1 MKRMHYFTKSS
12 LRPLTLWGVAVGAAL
27 VAAPAIHAQATNCAT
42 VKAAANKMFDTPYHA
57 YLLDSANT
65 DAALHGGKPTSSEV
79 IAAGGSMFVLHK
91 GKWIKSPV
99 SLADMKKSQDTTAKT
114 TCTHLRDE
122 SMNGEAAAVWHTHM
136 VNEIATYDTDMWIS
150 KSRGVLLKGNSVT
163 DVGGPMGKSRVI
175 ARYDYAN
182 VRPPAGVQ

>member
-1 MKRMHYFTKSS
+1 MKRIRHFTKPS
-12 LRPLTLWGVAVGAAL
+12 LRPVTLLGAL
-27 VAAPAIHAQATNCAT
+27 VSAGLLAAPAIHAQTTNCAT

-79 IAAGGSMFVLHK
+79 IAAGGSMYVLHK
-91 GKWIKSPV
+91 GKWLKSPV
-99 SLADMKKSQDTTAKT
+99 SLADMKNSQDTTAKI

-122 SMNGEAAAVWHTHM
+122 SVNGEAATVWHTHM
-136 VNEIATYDTDMWIS
+136 VNEVATYDSDMWIS
-150 KSRGVLLKGNSVT
+150 KSRGVLLQGNSST
-163 DVGGPMGKSRVI
+163 DVGGPLGKSRVI

-182 VRPPAGVQ
+182 VRPPAVQ